1 MLITVIP
8 ALALKSSSMGSA
20 LTLASSVFSWLLY
33 FSVASLHSYLKA
45 SSRSPICL
53 RFPRSSWDTGH
64 SLLFLHLI
72 LSALSPSF
80 LLTTLLLMMIGLLY
94 GLNILSYCLL
104 RKILNT
110 NLKRHSTKAV
120 SFALI
125 VTVNHNYGRFLF
137 SRFCNCPVI
146 PKDQETRKG
155 KVMRSVCYPA
165 LYLSPFTRQS
175 RLDLRWWLIAEVE
188 CSCSFVLGT
197 LDLTAK
203 LCLSKTHDYRS
214 TA

>member
-1 MLITVIP
+1 MSAENALLPAINVQGIHTTVIP

-125 VTVNHNYGRFLF
+125 VTVAVNHKSGRFLF
-137 SRFCNCPVI
+137 SRFSNCSLI
-146 PKDQETRKG
+146 PKDQETTIW

-165 LYLSPFTRQS
+165 LYL
-175 RLDLRWWLIAEVE
+175 
-188 CSCSFVLGT
+188 
-197 LDLTAK
+197 
-203 LCLSKTHDYRS
+203 
-214 TA
+214 